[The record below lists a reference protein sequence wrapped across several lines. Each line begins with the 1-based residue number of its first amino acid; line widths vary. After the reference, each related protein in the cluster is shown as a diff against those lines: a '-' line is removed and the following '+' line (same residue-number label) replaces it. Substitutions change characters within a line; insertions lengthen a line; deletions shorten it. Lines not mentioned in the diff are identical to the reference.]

1 MKRAALAAFWRT
13 WKARAASAAVVLV
26 AMAPQLAPPEL
37 AAWFHGTLPGLPSW
51 ASWGIAVL
59 IGLARY
65 RAAAATPGEAAE

>member
-1 MKRAALAAFWRT
+1 MKRTAHAAFWRT
-13 WKARAASAAVVLV
+13 WKARAASAVVVLV

-37 AAWFHGTLPGLPSW
+37 AAWFHSTFPGLPSW

-65 RAAAATPGEAAE
+65 RAADATPGEAAE